1 MDHDTTFTIDQERK
15 YARRYEEGFDLPD
28 PQYEAW
34 LKVNHPEHF
43 RPEDD
48 GDGEST
54 DQLGNDVPSD
64 ALSSMDCD
72 TTFTIDQERKYAR
85 RYEEGFDL
93 PDAQY
98 EAWLK
103 VNHPDHLRGTAQQDT
118 SGGNTPT
125 SHRNSGACSTQ
136 SAAILTANGAQRSPL
151 MELLNVPVA
160 KTSRPKT
167 MNTGKA
173 RVLTSAECLKALQ
186 EKENE
191 KKRKAEE
198 KEQRKQERLMKKQ
211 LKEEQLKRK
220 KEEKAQQ
227 AALREAKRLEKQTKQ
242 PRQRKQRRRNTH
254 VDDEAGSVTQN
265 VLTDGSTLISEQV
278 SNDAASDHHSPNTA
292 EDNTGRGTSKRKP
305 SSQIQSVVKRARN
318 NADDEIDVDRSCVC
332 FGHFA
337 DDAGTGRKWLMCCCT
352 RWIHEDCIDNEDV
365 DIEKCVFCPLC

>member
-1 MDHDTTFTIDQERK
+1 
-15 YARRYEEGFDLPD
+15 
-28 PQYEAW
+28 
-34 LKVNHPEHF
+34 
-43 RPEDD
+43 
-48 GDGEST
+48 
-54 DQLGNDVPSD
+54 
-64 ALSSMDCD
+64 MDCD